1 MDRWSTVASSPKLT
15 IDARMKGLT
24 RLTLEECVGQLFFVG
39 FQGRTP
45 DPETERILG
54 KIRPG
59 GIVCFQRNIENIDQ
73 IYESNLR
80 FQRQSQL
87 PLLVAIN
94 QEGGPVDSLKH
105 AIVPMPSIADLTDLG
120 TAAVRAGARLL
131 GAELEATGFNTNLFP
146 VLDLG
151 LSESVVRERSL
162 AAGPTEVAR
171 LARVVV
177 DELEKKRILTCGRH
191 FPGLGGARRDPHFVL
206 PRVERTRREILA
218 EDMVPFNEM
227 SDRLDMIMV
236 SHGHYPALGD
246 IRPLPASLS
255 HRVVDGLLRETIGFE
270 GVVITDDLTMG
281 AVTSVGLTPGTF
293 LKAIEA
299 GNDMVL
305 FSQTTPLL
313 EQAFDLIVETARSDF
328 KLRKRIDRS
337 LERILHLKQKI
348 QFAPLRNRPHAKA
361 RLTRQIERLK
371 QSIPAIERVHV
382 Q

>member
-1 MDRWSTVASSPKLT
+1 
-15 IDARMKGLT
+15 MKDSA

-59 GIVCFQRNIENIDQ
+59 GIVCFQRNIENLDQ

-87 PLLVAIN
+87 PLLLAIN

-151 LSESVVRERSL
+151 LSESVVRERTL
-162 AAGPTEVAR
+162 AAGPGEVAR

-191 FPGLGGARRDPHFVL
+191 FPGLGGAVRDPHFVL

-227 SDRLDMIMV
+227 SARLDMIMV

-313 EQAFDLIVETARSDF
+313 EQAFDLIVQTARSDF

-361 RLTRQIERLK
+361 RLTRQIEKLK